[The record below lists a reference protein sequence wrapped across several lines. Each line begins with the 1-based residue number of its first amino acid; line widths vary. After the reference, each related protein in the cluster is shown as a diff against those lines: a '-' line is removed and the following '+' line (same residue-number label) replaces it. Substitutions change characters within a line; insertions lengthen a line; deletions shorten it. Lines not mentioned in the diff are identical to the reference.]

1 LQERVIM
8 ANETIQTR
16 VSGELKHEAENLFA
30 GMGLGLSDAIR
41 MFLQQS
47 INEGG
52 IPFQPRAKR
61 PNIETIAAMEELNRG
76 EGEVF
81 DNPDDL
87 FVSWRKL

>member
-1 LQERVIM
+1 M

-16 VSGELKHEAENLFA
+16 VSGELKHEAEALFSS
-30 GMGLGLSDAIR
+30 MGLGLSDAIR

-61 PNIETIAAMEELNRG
+61 PNAETISAMEELARN
-76 EGEVF
+76 EGEYFQNIEDIF
-81 DNPDDL
+81 DN
-87 FVSWRKL
+87 WRKL